1 MMDSLFHRSVFFAR
15 YKFLKETGRIFRTAY
30 FNFLGLKTGRNT
42 RLASLEVTWP
52 HQVIIGDSCKLEDDI
67 FFKYDGI
74 WKPGPS
80 IVIGD
85 RVFIGAGC
93 EFNIRLRIEIGN
105 DGLIASGCKFIDHDH
120 GILKGELIRAQ
131 RGNGKGIVIGN
142 DVWLGCNVV
151 ILKGVE
157 IGDGVVVAA
166 GAVVTRSIPAGEIWG
181 GIPAK
186 KIGDRKPV
194 MKKDI
199 A

>member
-1 MMDSLFHRSVFFAR
+1 MKDSFFHRAVFFVR
-15 YKFLKETGRIFRTAY
+15 HKFLGELGRILRTSY
-30 FNFLGLKTGRNT
+30 FGFLGLQTGKNS
-42 RLASLEVTWP
+42 RLGTMRVTWP
-52 HQVIIGDSCKLEDDI
+52 HQVMIGDNCKLEDNI

-85 RVFIGAGC
+85 RVFIGADC

-120 GILKGELIRAQ
+120 GILEGQLIRAQ
-131 RGNGKGIVIGN
+131 RGNGKEINIGN

-151 ILKGVE
+151 VLKGVD
-157 IGDGVVVAA
+157 IGEGVVVAA

-181 GIPAK
+181 GVPAR
-186 KIGDRKPV
+186 KIGMRKRESEH
-194 MKKDI
+194 I
-199 A
+199 